1 MWFLT
6 QLAEKRIEEAR
17 DRGELD
23 NLPGQGRPLPAE
35 EVNLLVPEHQRM
47 AYRIL
52 KNSGYLPPELEMHRE
67 AVEIAMQLAE
77 LGEGR
82 QCVDMLDRLS
92 RINLLLA
99 QSGLPELTVPL
110 SYAEK
115 VTAKLSAG
123 AAGRVLSLKSDC
135 GE

>member
-1 MWFLT
+1 
-6 QLAEKRIEEAR
+6 
-17 DRGELD
+17 
-23 NLPGQGRPLPAE
+23 
-35 EVNLLVPEHQRM
+35 
-47 AYRIL
+47 
-52 KNSGYLPPELEMHRE
+52 MHRE

>member
-35 EVNLLVPEHQRM
+35 EINPLVPEHQRM

-67 AVEIAMQLAE
+67 AVEIALRLAE
-77 LGEGR
+77 LGEGAAAAKM
-82 QCVDMLDRLS
+82 CDRLGK
-92 RINLLLA
+92 INLLLA
-99 QSGLPELTVPL
+99 ESGFRRLCVPANYLTAL
-110 SYAEK
+110 S
-115 VTAKLSAG
+115 AKLAG
-123 AAGRVLSLKSDC
+123 QSQSDVLSLKTD
-135 GE
+135 GGQ